1 MKKKGLK
8 TFTSPLKPSSPASS
22 SSVWCHRELSK
33 LGFFPRPSSSSLD
46 HRLRF
51 KIVGQ
56 SLGDRWKLNDID
68 TSAVQETF
76 NSWLSKTEN
85 FLNEALV
92 KTGHS
97 GKPDRRNEFDS
108 QEMEDIFMT
117 EQTIDRNT
125 PNGILSLAAIVS
137 IDQFCRM
144 NGLTGQKMQ
153 KIFIAL
159 VPESV
164 YSDARNLVEYCWF
177 RFLSTYSS
185 DIHPCLKVCGLN
197 FN

>member
-1 MKKKGLK
+1 MVSKLSL
-8 TFTSPLKPSSPASS
+8 SPLKPSSPASN

-33 LGFFPRPSSSSLD
+33 LGFFPRTSSSSLD

-76 NSWLSKTEN
+76 NSWLSKTQN

-97 GKPDRRNEFDS
+97 GKPDPRNEFDS

-117 EQTIDRNT
+117 EQTIDSNT

-137 IDQFCRM
+137 IEQFSRWECVFFWDQISF
-144 NGLTGQKMQ
+144 
-153 KIFIAL
+153 
-159 VPESV
+159 
-164 YSDARNLVEYCWF
+164 
-177 RFLSTYSS
+177 
-185 DIHPCLKVCGLN
+185 
-197 FN
+197 